1 MVAAC
6 GKYGLYLVGIDS
18 HYRDSKI
25 KMREI
30 VRKRMAENHDCLA
43 AWDCKSPSQVVAS
56 LQAFFHRREATLEI
70 LGSEGG
76 SDPRYDGVMI
86 HYGKLESKAEWKKAM
101 AESDCSNP
109 RPIIFVTLENQEI
122 VNPGF
127 HKGEFQKLECKAG
140 RINREPDWTSYS
152 NVKPVVANS
161 VFLGVGK
168 IPADRGHSCVPE
180 FDTFLDWCGTRLMFH
195 KDAIRATGR
204 SGMTFDDV
212 RVRPLVV
219 CEFGVDP
226 DDRKSG
232 DRLSGQVNALNT
244 IAFAEYVAEM
254 FGTEF
259 VHYQESLF

>member
-1 MVAAC
+1 MESAC
-6 GKYGLYLVGIDS
+6 GKYELYLVGIDS

-30 VRKRMAENHDCLA
+30 VRKRMAENLDCLA
-43 AWDCKSPSQVVAS
+43 SWDCQSKSQVVAS
-56 LQAFFHRREATLEI
+56 LQAFFQRREATLEI

-76 SDPRYDGVMI
+76 NDPRYDGVKI
-86 HYGKLESKAEWKKAM
+86 HYGNLKSKAEWKKAM
-101 AESDCSNP
+101 EGSDCSNP
-109 RPIIFVTLENQEI
+109 RPIVFVTLEKQEI

-127 HKGEFQKLECKAG
+127 HKDEFQKLKCKARSSSEG
-140 RINREPDWTSYS
+140 TTNQFT
-152 NVKPVVANS
+152 KPVVANS
-161 VFLGVGK
+161 IFLGVGK
-168 IPADRGHSCVPE
+168 IPEDRGCYCVPE
-180 FDTFLDWCGTRLMFH
+180 FDTFLDWCESRLKFH
-195 KDAIRATGR
+195 SDAIRSTGR
-204 SGMTFDDV
+204 SGLTFDDV

-219 CEFGVDP
+219 CEFGAEP

-232 DRLSGQVNALNT
+232 DRLSGFVNTLNT

>member
-1 MVAAC
+1 MEAAC

-30 VRKRMAENHDCLA
+30 VRKRMAENLDCLA
-43 AWDCKSPSQVVAS
+43 SWDCQSKSQVVAS
-56 LQAFFHRREATLEI
+56 LQAFFQRREATLEI

-76 SDPRYDGVMI
+76 NDPRYDGVKI
-86 HYGKLESKAEWKKAM
+86 HYGNLKSKAEWKKAM
-101 AESDCSNP
+101 EGSDCSNP
-109 RPIIFVTLENQEI
+109 RPIVFVTLEKQEI

-127 HKGEFQKLECKAG
+127 HKGEFKKLECKAG
-140 RINREPDWTSYS
+140 RIDRTPDWTSYS

-161 VFLGVGK
+161 IFLGVGK
-168 IPADRGHSCVPE
+168 IPADRGYSCVPE
-180 FDTFLDWCGTRLMFH
+180 FDTFLDWCGTRLEFH

-204 SGMTFDDV
+204 SGLTFDDV
-212 RVRPLVV
+212 RERPLVV
-219 CEFGVDP
+219 CEFGVEP
-226 DDRKSG
+226 DDRKSS
-232 DRLSGQVNALNT
+232 DRLFGFVNTLNT